1 MYICICN
8 QVNDRRIAGAVREGA
23 RTLDDLAM
31 ELDIGT
37 CCGKC
42 GDDARRVIEN
52 TLARDRIDHRLDLGV
67 ELACDATA

>member
-31 ELDIGT
+31 ELDVGT

-52 TLARDRIDHRLDLGV
+52 TLARDRLHHQLDQGTDLIY
-67 ELACDATA
+67 DATA

>member
-8 QVNDRRIAGAVREGA
+8 QVNDRTISQAVRDGA
-23 RTLDDLAM
+23 RDLDDLAM
-31 ELDIGT
+31 ELDVGT

-52 TLARDRIDHRLDLGV
+52 TLLSDRVRGGAH
-67 ELACDATA
+67 LAFDAAAVA